1 MILEPKIQLCW
12 LNVSKESSKLNI
24 LAFAFWKKKTKQ
36 KKEPCEFNFW
46 IMQIGVYNWIL
57 FPLLYSFLNEAD
69 QIKESEFES
78 YCTLK

>member
-1 MILEPKIQLCW
+1 MLIKCVQGVLKIKHTGICL
-12 LNVSKESSKLNI
+12 L
-24 LAFAFWKKKTKQ
+24 KKKTKQ